1 MKAGSMVDIANKHA
15 RVLVLD
21 SNPDRARELSHR
33 LRFLNYEP
41 IVADNPDSCEEVSRD
56 PGIAVMLG
64 ELGETDLRE
73 TFHSV
78 MRDRPDLPVLLFD
91 ADPED
96 AELGDALTSHPLW
109 RLDAPIRRHQLAKL
123 LRRAERFDNQD
134 RRQQQITGSSPP
146 IREVRRLIE
155 QVADFDTNVLITG
168 ESGTGKEL
176 VARTIH
182 DMSGRRDLPFVPIN
196 CGAIPA
202 DLLESEL
209 FGHEKGAFT
218 GAVSARTGRFEL
230 AEGGTLF
237 LDEIGDMSLPMQVKL
252 LRVLQERSFERVG
265 SNKTRKCNVR
275 IIAATHR
282 DLPAAVAESEFREDL
297 YYRLNVF
304 PIEMPPLY
312 KRSSD
317 LPQLLN
323 ELLVQHQG
331 ENAGGLRVTP
341 AALAVL
347 AHYPWPG
354 NIRELSNLV
363 ERLAILHPTGEIG
376 VNELPTKYRNAGAD
390 KALPVE
396 TGHDFGGDQNCP
408 QKEVNLT
415 VTNLKLHLQKLE
427 RSLIQEAMCESNDVV
442 AEAARLLKMRRTTLV
457 EKIAK
462 YQLN

>member
-1 MKAGSMVDIANKHA
+1 MVDIAQTPS

-21 SNPDRARELSHR
+21 SNLDRVRELSHR

-41 IVADNPDSCEEVSRD
+41 IIADDAADFSND

-64 ELGETDLRE
+64 DIGESAMSD
-73 TFHSV
+73 TFHTV
-78 MRDRPDLPVLLFD
+78 MQNRPHLPVVLFA
-91 ADPED
+91 ADPDHPEIT
-96 AELGDALTSHPLW
+96 ELANDHPLW
-109 RLDAPIRRHQLAKL
+109 KLDSPIRRHQLTKL
-123 LRRAERFDNQD
+123 LRRAERFENHD
-134 RRQQQITGSSPP
+134 RRRQRITGNSPP

-182 DMSGRRDLPFVPIN
+182 DMSNRRDKPFVPIN

-252 LRVLQERSFERVG
+252 LRVLQERCFERVG
-265 SNKTRKCNVR
+265 SNKSRKCNVR
-275 IIAATHR
+275 IVAATHR
-282 DLPAAVAESEFREDL
+282 NLPEAVAESAFREDL

-312 KRSSD
+312 KRASD
-317 LPQLLN
+317 LPQLLT

-331 ENAGGLRVTP
+331 ENAGGLRVTR
-341 AALAVL
+341 AALAAL
-347 AHYPWPG
+347 ANYAWPG

-363 ERLAILHPTGEIG
+363 ERLAILFPTGEID
-376 VNELPTKYRNAGAD
+376 VEDLPAKYRSADASPDQTTPVSDSTAGNTD
-390 KALPVE
+390 HC
-396 TGHDFGGDQNCP
+396 GN
-408 QKEVNLT
+408 EVNLSSAS
-415 VTNLKLHLQKLE
+415 LKLHLQE
-427 RSLIQEAMCESNDVV
+427 IEQALIREAMSEAGDVV

-457 EKIAK
+457 EKLAK
-462 YQLN
+462 YKLN